1 MFIRTRSNYTDNPST
16 RVLVTQHF
24 WEIHVYVRREIVS
37 FLIISILTYKI
48 RMLANDLAGKMLEK
62 KFPSKAIRFICLH
75 VRSSLITKES
85 DNYTTWVKIDF
96 ALGGGGARIKTLKGK
111 TEFQINS
118 CVTSKN
124 MYRFWKKTAVISN
137 GTLWN
142 RKQYEWVI
150 FTILL
155 LIW

>member
-24 WEIHVYVRREIVS
+24 WEIHAYVWRETVS
-37 FLIISILTYKI
+37 SLIISILTYKI
-48 RMLANDLAGKMLEK
+48 RMLANDLAWKVLEK
-62 KFPSKAIRFICLH
+62 KLPSKAIRFICLH

-85 DNYTTWVKIDF
+85 DNYTTWVKINF

-118 CVTSKN
+118 CSRVWHYKTCTDFERKLPLFPMVLSEIGSN
-124 MYRFWKKTAVISN
+124 MN
-137 GTLWN
+137 
-142 RKQYEWVI
+142 E
-150 FTILL
+150 
-155 LIW
+155 